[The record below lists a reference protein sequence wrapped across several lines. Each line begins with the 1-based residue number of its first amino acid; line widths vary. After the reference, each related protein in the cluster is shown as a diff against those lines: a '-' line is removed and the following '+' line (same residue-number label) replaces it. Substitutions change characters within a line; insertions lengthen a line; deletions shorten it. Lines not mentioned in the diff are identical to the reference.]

1 MASCLLFLLA
11 SAVLLAHGV
20 TVCAT
25 QESDLVVL
33 TTASQLR
40 REIKSQLAEALAE
53 ALPTHCSSQS
63 NASPIQNPSLCNNED
78 IVGAIQELTEYV
90 KNSINI
96 TVKETVTELLTPL
109 LSQVLHLVQ
118 PGQTP
123 SHHAT
128 SCKEILELAPS
139 SPSGLYWI
147 RSSDHSAR
155 HMYCDMERSCKGV
168 GGGWMR
174 LASINMRD
182 SSHQCPHGLR
192 TLQQPRRLC
201 AMNIDSGGIHTVPVH
216 PYLT

>member
-1 MASCLLFLLA
+1 MASSLLFLLA
-11 SAVLLAHGV
+11 SAVLLAHSV
-20 TVCAT
+20 TVCANN
-25 QESDLVVL
+25 
-33 TTASQLR
+33 
-40 REIKSQLAEALAE
+40 I
-53 ALPTHCSSQS
+53 SQS
-63 NASPIQNPSLCNNED
+63 NTTPSLSLCNNED
-78 IVGAIQELTEYV
+78 INDIFNAAIQELTEDM
-90 KNSINI
+90 KESINT
-96 TVKETVTELLTPL
+96 TVRDIVTDSINTTVRDIVAELLTPL
-109 LSQVLHLVQ
+109 MSQVLHLVQ
-118 PGQTP
+118 QLGRSS
-123 SHHAT
+123 SHPAT

-201 AMNIDSGGIHTVPVH
+201 AMNIDSGGIHTVH
-216 PYLT
+216 PYMT

>member
-1 MASCLLFLLA
+1 MICDRTMASSLLFLLA

-20 TVCAT
+20 TVCAAQESC

-33 TTASQLR
+33 TTVSQLR

-53 ALPTHCSSQS
+53 ALPTLCGSQS

-78 IVGAIQELTEYV
+78 IVGAIQELTVYM
-90 KNSINI
+90 KNSINT
-96 TVKETVTELLTPL
+96 TVKETVAELLTPL

-123 SHHAT
+123 SHPAT
-128 SCKEILELAPS
+128 SCKDILELAPS

-168 GGGWMR
+168 GGR
-174 LASINMRD
+174 LDAA
-182 SSHQCPHGLR
+182 GL
-192 TLQQPRRLC
+192 
-201 AMNIDSGGIHTVPVH
+201 H
-216 PYLT
+216 